1 MTESTSSGPAQ
12 LEFFDV
18 PSPCI
23 GVCQAGPRGYCKG
36 CFRSRDERLYWL
48 QVDTPTR
55 RKIVAACFRR
65 KQAALNRQR
74 KQNSTQNTPTQSQF
88 DLFDNNS

>member
-1 MTESTSSGPAQ
+1 MTDSTSSQPAQ
-12 LEFFDV
+12 LEFFEV

-23 GVCQAGPRGYCKG
+23 GVCQSGPRGYCKG

-48 QVDTPTR
+48 QVDAPTR
-55 RKIVAACFRR
+55 RKIVAACYRR
-65 KQAALNRQR
+65 KQAALRKKRQAE
-74 KQNSTQNTPTQSQF
+74 KENLTPVQSQF